1 MYRIDNKKIK
11 RTSIIYIVC
20 LLLDLIIVLS
30 CVYIGDYIFILVP
43 SVLLVLTLTK
53 SIKYLKEILYL
64 KELKENGKL
73 IKNMPFFITESGF
86 RMGPK
91 MKSNPILPHLTV
103 IYKTDD
109 NKYLTL
115 NSPIFFLQ
123 NEIKSESVDLLI
135 DPHNPKRYY
144 IDFNIENIN
153 EVKSWKDI
161 FLKIIMIIMDLWGK
175 Y

>member
-1 MYRIDNKKIK
+1 MYKIDNKKIK

-43 SVLLVLTLTK
+43 SVLLVLTLPK

-109 NKYLTL
+109 GIITL
-115 NSPIFFLQ
+115 KSKLIFFLPHR
-123 NEIKSESVDLLI
+123 NHTTVDLLI

-153 EVKSWKDI
+153 KVKLWKDT
-161 FLKIIMIIMDLWGK
+161 FLKITMILMDSWRK
-175 Y
+175 F

>member
-11 RTSIIYIVC
+11 RTSIIYILC
-20 LLLDLIIVLS
+20 LLLELIMFLS

-43 SVLLVLTLTK
+43 SVLLLSTLPK
-53 SIKYLKEILYL
+53 SIKFFKSISDL
-64 KELKENGKL
+64 KELKLNGKL
-73 IKNMPFFITESGF
+73 IKNVPFFITESGF

-115 NSPIFFLQ
+115 NSLIFFLQ
-123 NEIKSESVDLLI
+123 NEIKAESVDLLI
-135 DPHNPKRYY
+135 DENNPKRYY

-153 EVKSWKDI
+153 EVRWWKTR
-161 FLKIIMIIMDLWGK
+161 LLL
-175 Y
+175 